1 MSYMQDLER
10 ELHQRLEAFA
20 SGDLSAHDFIAFV
33 KKTVLE
39 SYRNG
44 QAAGP
49 RQPKQGGAETPAA
62 SVARDWRN
70 EKRSAVSA
78 PRKPINYKR

>member
-44 QAAGP
+44 QKAGP
-49 RQPKQGGAETPAA
+49 RHQEQGSGDAPQEP
-62 SVARDWRN
+62 RREWN
-70 EKRSAVSA
+70 NKKRSAANA
-78 PRKPINYKR
+78 PSNYKPR